1 MKKQQ
6 NINSEEQK
14 FGDGFEMPSMEAL
27 EKTKVKN
34 MIERC
39 RSRHIAKQDKT
50 YRQYRSSI
58 FSGGKF
64 LHFYYPFKGMTK
76 EEIECILSSNN
87 TPYGEE
93 FSSSR
98 ESSSLS
104 MECSL
109 LCSLNRE
116 QELIMTQPKI
126 LKNFSK
132 IFSASYVLNMLNG
145 QNISHFKSIYSS
157 INLHEDVK
165 IKDVFNA
172 YYNLLLS
179 YYKNEYVYKN
189 ILIQDIKSNESLN
202 NYALF
207 SELNIGKDSRV
218 DIAHF
223 SQSNHAYEIKTEF
236 DTFARL
242 EKQLM
247 DYAKGFEYVSVVIP
261 ESKLKSTLSLV
272 SKSIGIKVLNKDN
285 SLHVYRG
292 ASSNLDLITHGGL
305 FSLLHEK
312 EFSSLMKK
320 YSGHSVDLASLE
332 SRKLYLDKFKSIDAS
347 FLHADV
353 VKIIRGRTKYE
364 KFQYTLENTP
374 KYLLPIG
381 LNASIQKEAKSII
394 SMLNSSIHE
403 FHNHVDMMQHRKL
416 FDFS

>member
-1 MKKQQ
+1 MGKQQ
-6 NINSEEQK
+6 NINNEKQN
-14 FGDGFEMPSMEAL
+14 FADGFEMPSMEDL
-27 EKTKVKN
+27 KKVKIKN

-39 RSRHIAKQDKT
+39 RFRHIAKQDKT
-50 YRQYRSSI
+50 YLQYRSSI
-58 FSGGKF
+58 YSGGKF

-76 EEIECILSSNN
+76 EEIECILSSND
-87 TPYGEE
+87 TPYGEQL
-93 FSSSR
+93 SSSR
-98 ESSSLS
+98 GSSLS

-109 LCSLNRE
+109 LYNLNRE

-172 YYNLLLS
+172 YYNLLLA

-189 ILIQDIKSNESLN
+189 ILIQDIRSKETLH

-223 SQSNHAYEIKTEF
+223 SLSNHAYEIKTEF

-247 DYAKGFEYVSVVIP
+247 DYAKGFEYVWIVIP
-261 ESKLKSTLSLV
+261 ESKLKTTLSSV
-272 SKSIGIKVLNKDN
+272 SNSIGITLLNKNN
-285 SLHVYRG
+285 SLDVYRT
-292 ASSNLDLITHGGL
+292 ASSNLDLVTHGGL

-320 YSGHSVDLASLE
+320 YSGHSMGFSSFE
-332 SRKLYLDKFKSIDAS
+332 SRKLYLDKFQSIDVAS
-347 FLHADV
+347 LHADV
-353 VKIIRGRTKYE
+353 VKIVKGRTQHE
-364 KFQYTLENTP
+364 KLQYALHNTP
-374 KYLLPIG
+374 RYLLPIG
-381 LNASIQKEAKSII
+381 LNAGIQKEAKSII

-403 FHNHVDMMQHRKL
+403 FHNHVNMVQHRKL